1 MSTEHEVIL
10 RKAAQIRLLILDI
23 DGVLTDGRL
32 YFGNSGDEYKAFH
45 IRDGLGIRMLQN
57 NKIEVAVISGR
68 RSAAAER
75 RLQDL
80 DVHHVYLGVT
90 DKLAVFRELL
100 AELALAPSEAAFV
113 GDDLVDLPVLER
125 VGLAIAVRDADA
137 FVRRQVHWQT
147 SHPGGHGAV
156 REVCELLLAARG
168 LLDAERA
175 KYLTASG

>member
-1 MSTEHEVIL
+1 MSTQREAVL
-10 RKAAQIRLLILDI
+10 QKAARIRLLILDI

-45 IRDGLGIRMLQN
+45 IRDGHGIKMVQN

-80 DVHHVYLGVT
+80 GVRHVYLGVT
-90 DKLAVFRELL
+90 DKLAVFLELL
-100 AELALAPSEAAFV
+100 SELALAPVEAAFV
-113 GDDLVDLPVLER
+113 GDDLVDLPVLGR

-137 FVRRQVHWQT
+137 FVRGHVHWQT
-147 SHPGGHGAV
+147 SYPGGHGAV
-156 REVCELLLAARG
+156 REVCELLLAAHG

-175 KYLTASG
+175 KYLTVSS